1 MMTRSQ
7 LIAAAGG
14 VATFFAVVCNMATAP
29 DIAAARTLSYAA
41 SIAAVIAIAC
51 GGYLVR
57 KGTSWRYISIAMIGP
72 GLFVLVDA
80 GVRTF
85 LFLTR

>member
-1 MMTRSQ
+1 MTRTQ
-7 LIAAAGG
+7 MIAIAGG
-14 VATFFAVVCNMATAP
+14 VATFFAVICNLATGP
-29 DIAAARTLSYAA
+29 DVEAARTLSFAA
-41 SIAAVIAIAC
+41 TIAAVIAIGC
-51 GGYLVR
+51 GSLLVG
-57 KGTSWRYISIAMIGP
+57 KGTAWRYVAIALIGP